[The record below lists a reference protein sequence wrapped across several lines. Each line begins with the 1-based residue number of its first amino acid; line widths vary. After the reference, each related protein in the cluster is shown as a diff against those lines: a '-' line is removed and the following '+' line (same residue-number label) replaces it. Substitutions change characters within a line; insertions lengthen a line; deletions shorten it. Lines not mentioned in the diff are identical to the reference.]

1 VNISELLLWTLSVL
15 IAREA
20 GDSIKPRVEAKPEP
34 WVSHGK
40 LSQAH
45 EMGDR
50 VWDQPR
56 NFEVYRP
63 LRGLATLVARN
74 PGFRLRL
81 HPGLY
86 AIARFAGSPLW
97 WRETRGSAFGSTL
110 GFMLSPASR
119 ARTISR
125 NFVSA
130 VIMSMKNTC
139 NKQIAINPTKWQRS
153 GIEI

>member
-1 VNISELLLWTLSVL
+1 MLRPVSSRASQVKYLNPSRGEDSQRPFYVEARARQQYLVLWKLSFL

-63 LRGLATLVARN
+63 LRGLATLVARS

-86 AIARFAGSPLW
+86 VVARFAG
-97 WRETRGSAFGSTL
+97 
-110 GFMLSPASR
+110 
-119 ARTISR
+119 
-125 NFVSA
+125 
-130 VIMSMKNTC
+130 
-139 NKQIAINPTKWQRS
+139 
-153 GIEI
+153 

>member
-1 VNISELLLWTLSVL
+1 MKSIVLWKLSFL

-20 GDSIKPRVEAKPEP
+20 GDSIKPRVEPKAEP

-63 LRGLATLVARN
+63 LRGLAILVARS

-86 AIARFAGSPLW
+86 AIARFAG
-97 WRETRGSAFGSTL
+97 
-110 GFMLSPASR
+110 
-119 ARTISR
+119 
-125 NFVSA
+125 
-130 VIMSMKNTC
+130 
-139 NKQIAINPTKWQRS
+139 
-153 GIEI
+153 